1 MYRLLDAKITKKT
14 ISWFEGSYK
23 ANIICYALSLFFFI
37 LNEQYQYDKF
47 NLVTIWQRGISDDL
61 ENFLLSICRE
71 VYYKLV
77 DENRMVENV
86 TQWAKKKECWKEIST
101 SLSNRIEIDKNIIS
115 PYLESKVSFS
125 QKQKEAK
132 VIQQDKI
139 QVSMWQQAFSSK
151 YIKTWSKLDLF
162 IQKNPQEF
170 TSYSSKDLQIVKR
183 LAALAS
189 NKNAIIPD
197 ENEIQIA
204 FNILKDAQLANF
216 QN

>member
-1 MYRLLDAKITKKT
+1 
-14 ISWFEGSYK
+14 
-23 ANIICYALSLFFFI
+23 
-37 LNEQYQYDKF
+37 
-47 NLVTIWQRGISDDL
+47 
-61 ENFLLSICRE
+61 
-71 VYYKLV
+71 
-77 DENRMVENV
+77 
-86 TQWAKKKECWKEIST
+86 
-101 SLSNRIEIDKNIIS
+101 
-115 PYLESKVSFS
+115 
-125 QKQKEAK
+125 
-132 VIQQDKI
+132 
-139 QVSMWQQAFSSK
+139 MWQQAFSSK
-151 YIKTWSKLDLF
+151 YIKAWSKLDLF